1 MKKIFLITNDK
12 ISGKKNRFTSNNDLS
27 NIISCL
33 KNHYSPQ
40 LICRKSS
47 KKLIYPI
54 REEFKFC
61 KIKEIE
67 ENDMNIFMV
76 SITPYNFLSLLKL
89 MLLRKKIKG
98 FVYLRSDG
106 FLEYKIK
113 YGLIGYYFYFLMFYI
128 IKKKLKL
135 LSVSKKFTNVK
146 VKNILHPSEITKK
159 WQKKKILN
167 NNLKTDFLYIG
178 RFKKEKGSFFMSEIF
193 KKSLRN
199 YSLTIV
205 GTKKKF
211 VSKKYYNKN
220 IRFIS
225 PVYDEKKLIKLY
237 DSTRVFILPSFTEG
251 FPKVISESLARLK
264 PIIIFDEIYHVINN
278 RKGIFVCKRDEK
290 NIIKKFEL
298 IKKDYKK
305 IQNSIIKNFF
315 YTKDHFKKELLISI
329 RHEFRK

>member
-1 MKKIFLITNDK
+1 MKKIILIINDK
-12 ISGKKNRFTSNNDLS
+12 IWNSYKNYTSNNDLS
-27 NIISCL
+27 NILSCL
-33 KNHYSPQ
+33 KSEYEVE

-54 REEFKFC
+54 KEKFKFC
-61 KIKEIE
+61 KIKEIKKNE
-67 ENDMNIFMV
+67 INIFMV
-76 SITPYNFLSLLKL
+76 SITPYNFLCLLRL
-89 MLLRKKIKG
+89 MLLGKKIKG

-113 YGLIGYYFYFLMFYI
+113 YGLIGYYFYYLMFYMV
-128 IKKKLKL
+128 KKKLKL
-135 LSVSKKFTNVK
+135 LSVSKKLTNVK
-146 VKNILHPSEITKK
+146 VKSILHPSEITKK
-159 WQKKKILN
+159 WHKTKESNKN
-167 NNLKTDFLYIG
+167 FKTDFLYIG
-178 RFKKEKGSFFMSEIF
+178 RFKKEKGSHFISEIF
-193 KKSLRN
+193 KKNLKN
-199 YSLTIV
+199 YKLTIV

-211 VSKKYYNKN
+211 ISKKYYNKN
-220 IRFIS
+220 IQFIS

-264 PIIIFDEIYHVINN
+264 PIIIFDEISHVINN

-290 NIIKKFEL
+290 NIIKNFEL

-305 IQNSIIKNFF
+305 IQNLIIKNFF
-315 YTKDHFKKELLISI
+315 YTKDNFKKELLRSI